1 MMMLEKLFKKTEQAT
16 GQFADL
22 RRRAIF
28 ATEGLNPLPEGVD
41 RADARSTA
49 MKAQGENLPRI
60 SFGL

>member
-1 MMMLEKLFKKTEQAT
+1 LKNTEQTDPLAE
-16 GQFADL
+16 L
-22 RRRAIF
+22 RRIAILT
-28 ATEGLNPLPEGVD
+28 TETLNQLSERVD